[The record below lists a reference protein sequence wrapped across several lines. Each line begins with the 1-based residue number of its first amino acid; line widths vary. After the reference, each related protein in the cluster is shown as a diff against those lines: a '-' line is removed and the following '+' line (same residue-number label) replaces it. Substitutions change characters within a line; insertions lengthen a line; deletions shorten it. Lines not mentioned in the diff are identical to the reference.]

1 MKKIL
6 FLLCLLLCVASQ
18 MIAQDKIVTMYRI
31 GGHYFFKELP
41 MDEAFKISSS
51 IMALADKDGI
61 VRYCKHGANDNNVRS
76 EILQLICGSYF
87 GYHSN

>member
-31 GGHYFFKELP
+31 GGHYFSKELP
-41 MDEAFKISSS
+41 MDEAFNLSS
-51 IMALADKDGI
+51 G
-61 VRYCKHGANDNNVRS
+61 
-76 EILQLICGSYF
+76 
-87 GYHSN
+87 